1 RCISRRLLCNR
12 QRDCSDG
19 SDEEGCQ
26 RPTHPCGRPLRP
38 VPAAQLIGSGYNAL
52 AGELAGEVLDNTFY
66 GKDCNTVSEH
76 TIDNLYRMPSNLL
89 NFTLKKTVLE
99 DDVTAMFYAD
109 AADYDTRVSNVN
121 NLYDERS
128 STFKIPVL
136 FSRKWTTTTTRKS
149 SFKELIK
156 ASKKK

>member
-1 RCISRRLLCNR
+1 
-12 QRDCSDG
+12 
-19 SDEEGCQ
+19 
-26 RPTHPCGRPLRP
+26 
-38 VPAAQLIGSGYNAL
+38 
-52 AGELAGEVLDNTFY
+52 
-66 GKDCNTVSEH
+66 
-76 TIDNLYRMPSNLL
+76 MPSNLL

-156 ASKKK
+156 ASKKKNSKFVRVHKTIAFAEFATKDSGLQISDTFLKALGSLPLEYNYALYSHIFEDFGTHYFSSGTTGGTYDLLYQYDSNQLISS